1 VTVLA
6 LYAVLRSP
14 DNRGRVNGKAL
25 AVGGGIV
32 FPVVVLTAL
41 LVYGTQVGAA
51 LRVASAS
58 PAMRIDVVGHQWW
71 WEVRYPLA
79 GGFVGVTNELHL
91 PVGETV
97 EITLRSA
104 DVIHSFWVPNLAGKV
119 DLIPGRVNRLV
130 LRADRPGRLRGQCA
144 EFCGG
149 DGHARM
155 TFEVI
160 VEPRAEFERW
170 LAMQPVVAQ
179 PGVAS
184 TDVAQGRP

>member
-1 VTVLA
+1 MLLSGCPGPQSA
-6 LYAVLRSP
+6 LDPQGPGARLIYETW
-14 DNRGRVNGKAL
+14 
-25 AVGGGIV
+25 
-32 FPVVVLTAL
+32 VV
-41 LVYGTQVGAA
+41 
-51 LRVASAS
+51 
-58 PAMRIDVVGHQWW
+58 M
-71 WEVRYPLA
+71 LA
-79 GGFVGVTNELHL
+79 GGFAGVTNELRL

-97 EITLRSA
+97 EVTLRSA

-119 DLIPGRVNRLV
+119 DLIPGRANRLV

-160 VEPRAEFERW
+160 VEPRVEFERW
-170 LAMQPVVAQ
+170 LAMHPVVAQ